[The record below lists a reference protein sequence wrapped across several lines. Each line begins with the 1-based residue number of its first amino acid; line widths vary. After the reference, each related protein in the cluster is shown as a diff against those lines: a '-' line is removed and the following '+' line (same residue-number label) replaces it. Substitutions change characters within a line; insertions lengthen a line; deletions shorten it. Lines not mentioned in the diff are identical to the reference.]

1 MRFSILNKTKK
12 KKFLKKIDYLD
23 LDKSKLM
30 FISTGKEKVR
40 AFSGILSNDELI
52 DLARLIPIESIGLYL
67 GKDLGNEAR
76 LSIDAL
82 HLFENQINKNIITL
96 NQEQEDK
103 WFKGKDIELTKE
115 QQELTKEQNI
125 QGFVV
130 IKSQSQD
137 IIGPGK
143 LSVDNIR
150 LFNYLPK
157 ERQIKTN

>member
-1 MRFSILNKTKK
+1 MTFQILDKTKK
-12 KKFLKKIDYLD
+12 KKFLKKIDFLD
-23 LDKSKLM
+23 LEKSKLM

-40 AFSGILSNDELI
+40 AFSGMLSNNELI

-67 GKDLGNEAR
+67 GKDLGDEAR

-82 HLFENQINKNIITL
+82 HLFKDKITKNIITL
-96 NQEQEDK
+96 NQEQEEN

-115 QQELTKEQNI
+115 QQEQTTKQNI
-125 QGFVV
+125 KGFVV

-143 LSVDNIR
+143 LSIDNIR

-157 ERQIKTN
+157 ERQIKTH